1 MVLQE
6 IMVVVVE
13 QLVKYRI
20 MSKGYSYVVARD
32 FGFAPNPFNGVLTL
46 ATCKPI
52 VRKGAEVGDFVI
64 GVTPKWLGNKLLY
77 MMKVS
82 EVLTFDQYWKD
93 ERFSCK
99 RPVMN
104 GSLKVMYGDNIYH
117 HDEEGN
123 WIQEDSHHS
132 LPHGGLNEDNLK
144 RDTGTSDR
152 VLIST
157 EFFYFGIHSIEV
169 PKQHVN
175 CLYKCFG
182 QKIIKEKD
190 CLSLWKYLLEKYPK
204 NELIGLPRQFKTFK
218 RYDGKS

>member
-6 IMVVVVE
+6 IMEAVVE
-13 QLVKYRI
+13 QLVNDRV
-20 MSKGYSYVVARD
+20 MSKGYSYIVARD

-64 GVTPKWLGNKLLY
+64 GVTPRWLGNKLLY

-117 HDEEGN
+117 HAENGS

-132 LPHGGLNEDNLK
+132 LPNGKLNEDNLK
-144 RDTGTSDR
+144 RDTGTTDK
-152 VLIST
+152 VLVST
-157 EFFYFGIHSIEV
+157 EFFYFGNKAIEV
-169 PKQHVN
+169 PKRHQG

-182 QKIIKEKD
+182 QKKIKERD
-190 CLSLWKYLLEKYPK
+190 CLGLWKYLLNKYPK